1 MIDERLIGER
11 FRALAPELSE
21 RGRRIWAASEARVLG
36 RGGIA
41 AVARAS
47 GISENTI
54 RKGMRE
60 IDAGERLEGGRVRR
74 RGGGRKPI
82 GETDPE
88 LVVVLERL
96 VADDCRGDPMQVL
109 LWTSKSVR
117 RLAVELRERGHE
129 VHFTTVAHLL
139 RSMGYSL
146 QSNRKTLEGAQHPDR
161 DEQFRLVNERVGAA
175 IAAGEPAI
183 SIDTKK
189 KELVGE
195 FKNAG
200 REWRA
205 AGEPIKVSTHD
216 FPSQAIGKAIPYGVY
231 DIASDEGF
239 VNVGITSETA
249 QLAVASIRAWWQ
261 DLGRERY
268 PAARALQIT
277 ADCGGG
283 NGNRIRLWKTEL
295 QKLADDTGLEIRVC
309 HFPPG
314 TSKWNKIE
322 HRLFCHI
329 SQNWR
334 GRPLISY
341 QVIINSIA
349 ATTTSAGLKVYAR
362 LDERDYPKK
371 VEVTDAQLAAVNLTA
386 DPFHPECGTT
396 RSRHPRNQQLNYL
409 RFLRRESRPHE
420 PSLLRGTRDAGTTQ
434 RRQPTARARAFPSG
448 SDSCWAPPSPPLGV
462 RPARSSCPP
471 RVPPNRA

>member
-1 MIDERLIGER
+1 VVDERLIGER

-60 IDAGERLEGGRVRR
+60 IDSGERLEGGRVRR
-74 RGGGRKPI
+74 HGGGRKPI
-82 GETDPE
+82 GQSDPE
-88 LVVVLERL
+88 LVVALQRL
-96 VADDCRGDPMQVL
+96 VGEDCRGDPMQVL

-117 RLAVELRERGHE
+117 KLAGELREQGHE
-129 VHFTTVAHLL
+129 VHFTTVARVL
-139 RSMGYSL
+139 RSLGYSL

-161 DEQFRLVNERVGAA
+161 DAQFRLINERVAAA

-200 REWRA
+200 REWRPK
-205 AGEPIKVSTHD
+205 GEALKVSTHD

-231 DIASDEGF
+231 DIASNEGF
-239 VNVGITSETA
+239 VNVGITAETA
-249 QLAVASIRAWWQ
+249 QLAVASIQAWWQ
-261 DLGRERY
+261 DLGSERY
-268 PAARALQIT
+268 PAAGSLQIT

-283 NGNRIRLWKTEL
+283 NGNRVRLWKTEL
-295 QKLADDTGLEIRVC
+295 QRLADETGLEIHVC

-334 GRPLISY
+334 RRPLVSY
-341 QVIINSIA
+341 EVIINSIA
-349 ATTTSAGLKVYAR
+349 ATTTDSGLTVFAR
-362 LDERDYPKK
+362 LDQREYPKK
-371 VEVTDAQLAAVNLTA
+371 VEASQDQLAAVNLTP
-386 DPFHPECGTT
+386 DPFHPDW
-396 RSRHPRNQQLNYL
+396 NYTI
-409 RFLRRESRPHE
+409 S
-420 PSLLRGTRDAGTTQ
+420 
-434 RRQPTARARAFPSG
+434 
-448 SDSCWAPPSPPLGV
+448 PSPN
-462 RPARSSCPP
+462 PA
-471 RVPPNRA
+471 V

>member
-1 MIDERLIGER
+1 
-11 FRALAPELSE
+11 
-21 RGRRIWAASEARVLG
+21 
-36 RGGIA
+36 
-41 AVARAS
+41 
-47 GISENTI
+47 
-54 RKGMRE
+54 MRE

-82 GETDPE
+82 AETDPG
-88 LVVVLERL
+88 LIVALERL
-96 VADDCRGDPMQVL
+96 VAEDCRGDPMQVL

-117 RLAVELRERGHE
+117 KLAVELRDRGHE
-129 VHFTTVAHLL
+129 VHFTTVAALL
-139 RSMGYSL
+139 RSLGYSL

-161 DEQFRLVNERVGAA
+161 DLQFRLINERVAAA

-200 REWRA
+200 REWRPK
-205 AGEPIKVSTHD
+205 GEPVKVSTHD

-231 DIASDEGF
+231 DIASNEGF
-239 VNVGITSETA
+239 VNVGISAETA
-249 QLAVASIRAWWQ
+249 QLAVASIRAWWE

-295 QKLADDTGLEIRVC
+295 QRLADDSGLQIHVC

-329 SQNWR
+329 SQTWR
-334 GRPLISY
+334 GRPLVSY

-349 ATTTSAGLKVYAR
+349 ATTTSSGLKVYAR
-362 LDERDYPKK
+362 LDEREYPKK
-371 VEVTDAQLAAVNLTA
+371 VEVSDKELAAVNLTRNA
-386 DPFHPECGTT
+386 FHPEW
-396 RSRHPRNQQLNYL
+396 NYTI
-409 RFLRRESRPHE
+409 S
-420 PSLLRGTRDAGTTQ
+420 
-434 RRQPTARARAFPSG
+434 PTAN
-448 SDSCWAPPSPPLGV
+448 
-462 RPARSSCPP
+462 PAG
-471 RVPPNRA
+471 

>member
-1 MIDERLIGER
+1 VIDERLIGER
-11 FRALAPELSE
+11 FRALAPELNE
-21 RGRRIWAASEARVLG
+21 RARRFWAASEARVLG
-36 RGGIA
+36 RGGVA

-54 RKGMRE
+54 RKGIRE
-60 IDAGERLEGGRVRR
+60 IDSGGRLEDGRVRR

-82 GETDPE
+82 AENDPE
-88 LVVVLERL
+88 LGVALERL
-96 VADDCRGDPMQVL
+96 VSEDCRGDPMQVL

-117 RLAVELRERGHE
+117 ILAAELREQGHE
-129 VHFTTVAHLL
+129 VHFTTVAALL
-139 RSMGYSL
+139 RSLGYSL

-161 DEQFRLVNERVGAA
+161 DAQFRLINERVGAA
-175 IAAGEPAI
+175 IAASEPAI

-205 AGEPIKVSTHD
+205 SGDPVKVSTHD

-231 DIASDEGF
+231 DIASNEGF
-239 VNVGITSETA
+239 VNVGITAETA
-249 QLAVASIRAWWQ
+249 QLAVASIQAWWQ
-261 DLGRERY
+261 DLGSERY
-268 PAARALQIT
+268 RTAQALQIT

-295 QKLADDTGLEIRVC
+295 QRLANETGLTVRVC

-349 ATTTSAGLKVYAR
+349 ATTTSAGLKVFAR

-371 VEVTDAQLAAVNLTA
+371 VEVSDRDLAAVNLTA
-386 DPFHPECGTT
+386 DPFHPEW
-396 RSRHPRNQQLNYL
+396 NY
-409 RFLRRESRPHE
+409 SI
-420 PSLLRGTRDAGTTQ
+420 S
-434 RRQPTARARAFPSG
+434 
-448 SDSCWAPPSPPLGV
+448 PSPN
-462 RPARSSCPP
+462 PAG
-471 RVPPNRA
+471 

>member
-47 GISENTI
+47 GIAENTI

-60 IDAGERLEGGRVRR
+60 IDSGERLESGRVRR

-88 LVVVLERL
+88 VVVVLERL
-96 VADDCRGDPMQVL
+96 VCEDCRGDPTQVL

-139 RSMGYSL
+139 RLLGYSL

-161 DEQFRLVNERVGAA
+161 DQQFRLINDRVGAA

-200 REWRA
+200 RELVCGRGAGQGLDPRLPQPGDRQGDPVWR
-205 AGEPIKVSTHD
+205 
-216 FPSQAIGKAIPYGVY
+216 
-231 DIASDEGF
+231 
-239 VNVGITSETA
+239 
-249 QLAVASIRAWWQ
+249 
-261 DLGRERY
+261 
-268 PAARALQIT
+268 
-277 ADCGGG
+277 
-283 NGNRIRLWKTEL
+283 
-295 QKLADDTGLEIRVC
+295 
-309 HFPPG
+309 
-314 TSKWNKIE
+314 
-322 HRLFCHI
+322 
-329 SQNWR
+329 
-334 GRPLISY
+334 
-341 QVIINSIA
+341 
-349 ATTTSAGLKVYAR
+349 
-362 LDERDYPKK
+362 
-371 VEVTDAQLAAVNLTA
+371 
-386 DPFHPECGTT
+386 
-396 RSRHPRNQQLNYL
+396 
-409 RFLRRESRPHE
+409 
-420 PSLLRGTRDAGTTQ
+420 
-434 RRQPTARARAFPSG
+434 
-448 SDSCWAPPSPPLGV
+448 
-462 RPARSSCPP
+462 
-471 RVPPNRA
+471 

>member
-1 MIDERLIGER
+1 MIDERVIGER
-11 FRALAPELSE
+11 FRALAPELNE
-21 RGRRIWAASEARVLG
+21 RARRFWAASEARVLG
-36 RGGIA
+36 RGGVAAVA

-54 RKGMRE
+54 RKGIRE
-60 IDAGERLEGGRVRR
+60 IDSGERLEDGRVRR

-82 GETDPE
+82 AENDPE
-88 LVVVLERL
+88 LVVALERL
-96 VADDCRGDPMQVL
+96 VSEDCRGDPKQVL

-117 RLAVELRERGHE
+117 ILAAELREQGHE
-129 VHFTTVAHLL
+129 VHFTTVAALL
-139 RSMGYSL
+139 RSLGYSL

-161 DEQFRLVNERVGAA
+161 DAQFRLINERVGAA
-175 IAAGEPAI
+175 IIAGEPAI

-200 REWRA
+200 REWRP
-205 AGEPIKVSTHD
+205 GGDPIKVSTHD
-216 FPSQAIGKAIPYGVY
+216 FPSMAIGKAIPYGVY
-231 DIASDEGF
+231 DIASNEGF
-239 VNVGITSETA
+239 VNVGITAETA

-261 DLGRERY
+261 DLGSERY
-268 PAARALQIT
+268 RTAQALQIT

-283 NGNRIRLWKTEL
+283 NGNRLRLWKTEL
-295 QKLADDTGLEIRVC
+295 QKLADETGLQVRVC

-329 SQNWR
+329 SQTWR

-349 ATTTSAGLKVYAR
+349 ATTTSSGLKVFAR
-362 LDERDYPKK
+362 LDERDYPQK
-371 VEVTDAQLAAVNLTA
+371 VQVTDDELAAVNLA
-386 DPFHPECGTT
+386 RDAFHPEW
-396 RSRHPRNQQLNYL
+396 NYTI
-409 RFLRRESRPHE
+409 S
-420 PSLLRGTRDAGTTQ
+420 
-434 RRQPTARARAFPSG
+434 
-448 SDSCWAPPSPPLGV
+448 PSPDSAG
-462 RPARSSCPP
+462 
-471 RVPPNRA
+471 

>member
-1 MIDERLIGER
+1 VIDERLIGER
-11 FRALAPELSE
+11 FRALAPELNE
-21 RGRRIWAASEARVLG
+21 RARRFWAASEARVLG
-36 RGGIA
+36 RGGVA

-54 RKGMRE
+54 RKGIRE
-60 IDAGERLEGGRVRR
+60 IDSGGRLEDGRVRR

-82 GETDPE
+82 AENDPE
-88 LVVVLERL
+88 LVVALERL
-96 VADDCRGDPMQVL
+96 VSEDCRGDPMQVL

-117 RLAVELRERGHE
+117 ILAAELREQGYE
-129 VHFTTVAHLL
+129 VHFTTVAALL
-139 RSMGYSL
+139 RSLGYSL

-161 DEQFRLVNERVGAA
+161 DAQFRLINERVGAA
-175 IAAGEPAI
+175 IAASEPAI

-205 AGEPIKVSTHD
+205 SGDPVKVSTHD

-231 DIASDEGF
+231 DIASNEGF
-239 VNVGITSETA
+239 VNVGITAETA
-249 QLAVASIRAWWQ
+249 QLAVASIQAWWQ
-261 DLGRERY
+261 DLGSERY
-268 PAARALQIT
+268 RTAQALQIT

-295 QKLADDTGLEIRVC
+295 QRLANETGLTVRVC

-349 ATTTSAGLKVYAR
+349 ATTTSAGLRVSAR

-371 VEVTDAQLAAVNLTA
+371 VEVSDRDLAAVNLTA
-386 DPFHPECGTT
+386 DPFHPEW
-396 RSRHPRNQQLNYL
+396 NY
-409 RFLRRESRPHE
+409 SI
-420 PSLLRGTRDAGTTQ
+420 S
-434 RRQPTARARAFPSG
+434 
-448 SDSCWAPPSPPLGV
+448 PSPN
-462 RPARSSCPP
+462 PAG
-471 RVPPNRA
+471 

>member
-1 MIDERLIGER
+1 VIDERLIGER
-11 FRALAPELSE
+11 FRALAPELNE

-41 AVARAS
+41 AVSRAS

-54 RKGMRE
+54 RKGIRE
-60 IDAGERLEGGRVRR
+60 IESGERLEGGRVRR

-82 GETDPE
+82 GESDPG
-88 LVVVLERL
+88 LVVALERL
-96 VADDCRGDPMQVL
+96 VAGDCRGDPMQVL

-117 RLAVELRERGHE
+117 KLAGELREQGHD
-129 VHFTTVAHLL
+129 VHFTTVAALL
-139 RSMGYSL
+139 RSLGYSL
-146 QSNRKTLEGAQHPDR
+146 QSSRKTLEGAQHPDR
-161 DEQFRLVNERVGAA
+161 DAQFRHINDTVSRA
-175 IAAGEPAI
+175 IEAGQPAI

-200 REWRA
+200 REWHPKGRA
-205 AGEPIKVSTHD
+205 PRVNTHD
-216 FPSQAIGKAIPYGVY
+216 FPSMASGKAIPYGVY
-231 DIASDEGF
+231 DIASNEGF
-239 VNVGITSETA
+239 VNVGITAETA

-261 DLGRERY
+261 DLGSERY
-268 PAARALQIT
+268 PAANALVIT

-295 QKLADDTGLEIRVC
+295 QKLADETGLTIRVC

-349 ATTTSAGLKVYAR
+349 TTTTNTGLKVFAR
-362 LDERDYPKK
+362 LDQHDYPKQ
-371 VEVTDAQLAAVNLTA
+371 VEVTDQQLAAVNLTR
-386 DPFHPECGTT
+386 DPFHPEW
-396 RSRHPRNQQLNYL
+396 NY
-409 RFLRRESRPHE
+409 
-420 PSLLRGTRDAGTTQ
+420 TIA
-434 RRQPTARARAFPSG
+434 
-448 SDSCWAPPSPPLGV
+448 PSPNPN
-462 RPARSSCPP
+462 PAD
-471 RVPPNRA
+471 

>member
-21 RGRRIWAASEARVLG
+21 RARRIWAASEARALG

-47 GISENTI
+47 GISPNTI
-54 RKGMRE
+54 RKGIRE
-60 IDAGERLEGGRVRR
+60 IDSGERLEQGRVRR
-74 RGGGRKPI
+74 HGGGRKPI
-82 GETDPE
+82 TETDPE
-88 LVVVLERL
+88 LVEALERL
-96 VADDCRGDPMQVL
+96 VADDCRGDPTQVL

-117 RLAVELRERGHE
+117 KLAAELRERGHE
-129 VHFTTVAHLL
+129 VHFTTVAALL
-139 RSMGYSL
+139 RSLGYSL
-146 QSNRKTLEGAQHPDR
+146 QSNRKALEGAQHPDR
-161 DEQFRLVNERVGAA
+161 DAQFRLINERVGAA

-195 FKNAG
+195 FASQG
-200 REWRA
+200 REWRP
-205 AGEPIKVSTHD
+205 GGKPIGVLTHD
-216 FPSQAIGKAIPYGVY
+216 FPSQARGKAIPYGVY
-231 DIASDEGF
+231 DIASNEGF
-239 VNVGITSETA
+239 VNVGVTAETA
-249 QLAVASIRAWWQ
+249 QLAVASIRAWWE

-268 PAARALQIT
+268 HDASALQIT

-283 NGNRIRLWKTEL
+283 NGYRTRLWKTEL
-295 QKLADDTGLEIRVC
+295 QRFADESGLEIHVC

-341 QVIINSIA
+341 EVVINLIA
-349 ATTTSAGLKVYAR
+349 ATTTSKGLKVYAR

-371 VEVTDAQLAAVNLTA
+371 VQVTDEELAAVNLTA
-386 DPFHPECGTT
+386 DPFHPEW
-396 RSRHPRNQQLNYL
+396 NY
-409 RFLRRESRPHE
+409 SISPK
-420 PSLLRGTRDAGTTQ
+420 
-434 RRQPTARARAFPSG
+434 
-448 SDSCWAPPSPPLGV
+448 SDSAG
-462 RPARSSCPP
+462 
-471 RVPPNRA
+471 

>member
-1 MIDERLIGER
+1 
-11 FRALAPELSE
+11 LSE
-21 RGRRIWAASEARVLG
+21 RGRRMWAASEARVLG

-41 AVARAS
+41 AVSRAS
-47 GISENTI
+47 GISPNTI

-60 IDAGERLEGGRVRR
+60 IESGERLERGRVRR
-74 RGGGRKPI
+74 HGGGRKPI

-88 LVVVLERL
+88 LVLALERL
-96 VADDCRGDPMQVL
+96 VAEDCRGDPVQVL

-117 RLAVELRERGHE
+117 NLAVELRERGFE
-129 VHFTTVAHLL
+129 VHFTTVAHVL
-139 RSMGYSL
+139 RSLGYSL
-146 QSNRKTLEGAQHPDR
+146 QSNRKSLEGSQHPDR
-161 DEQFRLVNERVGAA
+161 DRQFRLINERVAAA

-195 FKNAG
+195 FANTG

-205 AGEPIKVSTHD
+205 KGDPLKVSTHD
-216 FPSQAIGKAIPYGVY
+216 FPSQAVGKAIPYGVY
-231 DIASDEGF
+231 DISANEGF
-239 VNVGITSETA
+239 VNIGITAETA
-249 QLAVASIRAWWQ
+249 QLAVASIRAWWK
-261 DLGRERY
+261 DLGQERY

-295 QKLADDTGLEIRVC
+295 QKLADDTGLTIRVC

-322 HRLFCHI
+322 HRLFCYI
-329 SQNWR
+329 SQTWR
-334 GRPLISY
+334 GRPLVSY

-349 ATTTSAGLKVYAR
+349 ATTTSSGLKVFAR

-371 VEVTDAQLAAVNLTA
+371 VEVTDTELAAVNIA
-386 DPFHPECGTT
+386 PDPFHPEW
-396 RSRHPRNQQLNYL
+396 NYAI
-409 RFLRRESRPHE
+409 
-420 PSLLRGTRDAGTTQ
+420 T
-434 RRQPTARARAFPSG
+434 
-448 SDSCWAPPSPPLGV
+448 PSPD
-462 RPARSSCPP
+462 R
-471 RVPPNRA
+471 

>member
-1 MIDERLIGER
+1 VIDEALIGER
-11 FRALAPELSE
+11 FRALAPELNE
-21 RGRRIWAASEARVLG
+21 RARRIWAASEARVLG
-36 RGGIA
+36 RGGVA

-54 RKGMRE
+54 RKGIRE
-60 IDAGERLEGGRVRR
+60 IDSGERLEDGRVRR
-74 RGGGRKPI
+74 RGGGRKSI
-82 GETDPE
+82 VENDPE
-88 LVVVLERL
+88 LVVALERL
-96 VADDCRGDPMQVL
+96 VADCRGDPMQVL

-117 RLAVELRERGHE
+117 ILAGELRAQGHE
-129 VHFTTVAHLL
+129 VHFTTVAQLL
-139 RSMGYSL
+139 RSLGYSL

-161 DEQFRLVNERVGAA
+161 DAQFRLINERVSAA

-200 REWRA
+200 REWRPT
-205 AGEPIKVSTHD
+205 GDPITVSAHD

-231 DIASDEGF
+231 DIASNEGF
-239 VNVGITSETA
+239 VNVGITAETA

-261 DLGRERY
+261 DLGSERY
-268 PAARALQIT
+268 PNAGALQIT

-283 NGNRIRLWKTEL
+283 NGNRVRLWKTEL
-295 QKLADDTGLEIRVC
+295 QKLAGDTDLTIRVC

-322 HRLFCHI
+322 HRLFCYI

-349 ATTTSAGLKVYAR
+349 ATTTSSGLKVFAR

-371 VEVTDAQLAAVNLTA
+371 IEVTDEQIAAVNLA
-386 DPFHPECGTT
+386 RDAFHPEW
-396 RSRHPRNQQLNYL
+396 NYTI
-409 RFLRRESRPHE
+409 S
-420 PSLLRGTRDAGTTQ
+420 
-434 RRQPTARARAFPSG
+434 PTPYS
-448 SDSCWAPPSPPLGV
+448 AP
-462 RPARSSCPP
+462 
-471 RVPPNRA
+471 

>member
-1 MIDERLIGER
+1 VIDEHLIGER

-21 RGRRIWAASEARVLG
+21 RGRRMWAASEARVLG

-41 AVARAS
+41 AVSRAS
-47 GISENTI
+47 GISPNTI

-60 IDAGERLEGGRVRR
+60 IESGDRLQSGRVRR
-74 RGGGRKPI
+74 HGGGRKPI

-88 LVVVLERL
+88 LVVALERL

-117 RLAVELRERGHE
+117 KLAVELRELGFD
-129 VHFTTVAHLL
+129 VHFTTVAQVL
-139 RSMGYSL
+139 RSLGYSL
-146 QSNRKTLEGAQHPDR
+146 QSNRKSLEGSQHPDR
-161 DEQFRLVNERVGAA
+161 DRQFRLINDRVGAA
-175 IAAGEPAI
+175 VAAGEPAI

-189 KELVGE
+189 KELVGD
-195 FKNAG
+195 FANKG

-205 AGEPIKVSTHD
+205 KGDPIKVSTHD
-216 FPSQAIGKAIPYGVY
+216 FPSQAVGKAIPYGVY
-231 DIASDEGF
+231 DIAANEGF
-239 VNVGITSETA
+239 VNVGITAETA
-249 QLAVASIRAWWQ
+249 QLAVASIRAWWR
-261 DLGRERY
+261 DLGQERY

-295 QKLADDTGLEIRVC
+295 QKLADETGLTIRVC

-349 ATTTSAGLKVYAR
+349 TTTTGSGLKVFAR
-362 LDERDYPKK
+362 LDQRDYPKK
-371 VEVTDAQLAAVNLTA
+371 VEVTDAQLAAVNITP
-386 DPFHPECGTT
+386 DPFHPEWNYAIAPT
-396 RSRHPRNQQLNYL
+396 LN
-409 RFLRRESRPHE
+409 P
-420 PSLLRGTRDAGTTQ
+420 
-434 RRQPTARARAFPSG
+434 
-448 SDSCWAPPSPPLGV
+448 
-462 RPARSSCPP
+462 
-471 RVPPNRA
+471 